1 MRVLIAIDS
10 FKGCIS
16 SKEAGEAVRKG
27 ILKACPDSEVIVK
40 TVSDGGEGMS
50 ETLMRALECSVVH
63 TMVSDPL
70 QRKTDVSYGFCG
82 EKKLA
87 VMEMASAAGITL
99 LDENEKDPM
108 ETTTYGVGEMI
119 VDAIHRG
126 AREFM
131 IGIGGSATND
141 GGIGMLQALGF
152 EFYDGEGCKISPC
165 GKGLKDIA
173 VIDDSNVL
181 PGIRESRF
189 SIACDVNNPLCGENG
204 CSAVFGP
211 QKGLRGDDIPIMDMW
226 LENYAEITKEKYPD
240 ADMDHPGAGA
250 AGGLGFAFRAYLNA
264 ELLPGIDMVISKTG
278 IGTEIEKAD
287 IVITGEGCLDEQSVM
302 GKVPGG
308 IAKAAKKYDKTVVAF
323 AGMIKDEKVSFA
335 EYGIDACFSI
345 IRRPKS
351 LREAMVPETAERDLM
366 ITAEQVFRLIG
377 KMLE

>member
-50 ETLMRALECSVVH
+50 ETLMKALGCSVVH

-70 QRKTDVSYGFCG
+70 QRKTDVSYGFCA

-87 VMEMASAAGITL
+87 VMEMASAAGITF

-119 VDAIHRG
+119 ADAIHRG
-126 AREFM
+126 ARKFM

-152 EFYDGEGCKISPC
+152 EFYDSEGGKISPC
-165 GKGLKDIA
+165 GKDLKDIA

-211 QKGLRGDDIPIMDMW
+211 QKGLRSDDIPIMDMW
-226 LENYAEITKEKYPD
+226 LENYAEITKEKYPA

-250 AGGLGFAFRAYLNA
+250 AGGLGFAFMAYLNA

-278 IGTEIEKAD
+278 IGTEIKKAD
-287 IVITGEGCLDEQSVM
+287 IVITGEGCLDVQSVM

-308 IAKAAKKYDKTVVAF
+308 IAKAAKKYDKTVIAF

-351 LREAMVPETAERDLM
+351 LREAMVPETAEIDLM

-377 KMLE
+377 KMSE